1 LAGGYAEN
9 GRKGG
14 GVARKQCEFQLIR
27 YVPDPVKNE
36 FVNIG
41 VVLRASEGE
50 QSALRL
56 TRDWARVRCLDP
68 DADTQMLEAL
78 EIEIGHRM
86 RSQPVNDVRASYVQP
101 VLARL
106 EDTLSNGLQIT
117 ESKAYLV
124 ESFPAGLEELMRLY
138 VDTPRRERS
147 QRRSGRTALVAAM
160 RMRFEEAGVWTLMR
174 KQIAVADYTKPGDP
188 LRIDCGYRPNG
199 VVRMFQAVSLE
210 TDADAAKL
218 LAFTA
223 RGLKDG
229 VKRVENAE
237 LELTA
242 VVEPI
247 RDPAED
253 EPDEERIVQ
262 YRYAVETMEEHAI
275 RVLTSSDLPRVAET
289 ARRELRV

>member
-1 LAGGYAEN
+1 MAQ
-9 GRKGG
+9 
-14 GVARKQCEFQLIR
+14 RKQCEFQLIR

-41 VVLRASEGE
+41 VLLRAAEGG
-50 QSALRL
+50 QSMVRF

-86 RSQPVNDVRASYVQP
+86 RSQPVDDIRVSHVQP

-117 ESKAYLV
+117 ESKAYLA

-138 VDTPRRERS
+138 VDSPRRERS
-147 QRRSGRTALVAAM
+147 QRRSGRTALVASM

-174 KQIAVADYTKPGDP
+174 KQIAAADYTKPGDP

-218 LAFTA
+218 LA
-223 RGLKDG
+223 
-229 VKRVENAE
+229 
-237 LELTA
+237 
-242 VVEPI
+242 
-247 RDPAED
+247 
-253 EPDEERIVQ
+253 
-262 YRYAVETMEEHAI
+262 
-275 RVLTSSDLPRVAET
+275 
-289 ARRELRV
+289 